1 MTTSPNER
9 LKLLLVSLLS
19 NEMMTPERRKEKIH

>member
-9 LKLLLVSLLS
+9 LKLRLVPLLW
-19 NEMMTPERRKEKIH
+19 NETTIPKRRKEKIH